1 MTPDNGTTEVWL
13 GTHIFGLDCQEGKHG
28 DRASGRI
35 IKSLLEQRRVERPPS
50 QPTVKKGSIV
60 IRDLRLWHGG
70 KPNFSNQIRVMLAFI
85 HFAPWYRNAMH
96 IEYSKELEQ
105 TLKEH
110 GSGLQIQAEFKQE
123 EEILN
128 RYLNR
133 PFGNAYDFDQQE
145 RVDNAKWM

>member
-1 MTPDNGTTEVWL
+1 MQMREGQWDD
-13 GTHIFGLDCQEGKHG
+13 THTKAI
-28 DRASGRI
+28 
-35 IKSLLEQRRVERPPS
+35 
-50 QPTVKKGSIV
+50 T
-60 IRDLRLWHGG
+60 
-70 KPNFSNQIRVMLAFI
+70 
-85 HFAPWYRNAMH
+85 RNAMH

-133 PFGNAYDFDQQE
+133 PFGNPYDFDQQE